1 MSERLVWRLV
11 LEDKFSKP
19 TAKAQRAVEQ
29 YQRAMARA
37 ARTQQRAEAAMI
49 RGEQRHFQ
57 QLSRLNAR
65 SMREQARHDR
75 SRIAAAQRATR
86 QNRAIVQ
93 RNAQAQSDT
102 FRGMVS
108 TLGGFG
114 LAAAGIVAGIAS
126 SFASMGFSAASAVVQ
141 IAAFRESS
149 IASLEAVTGSS
160 EQASRVFRNAMTVAN
175 QTPLDTADVV
185 GMQQRFAVA
194 GFNERETGVLTAAST
209 DLSAAF
215 GQARADSFALVA
227 AQLRASGRANRGD
240 LTQLLNSGVNT
251 GDTLD
256 NVARQLGISGANQ
269 QATRNAVLSRLSSG
283 GVTGDQLLQGALGSI
298 SGRLDQGGALGGFAR
313 RQSQTLTGA
322 LSNLQN
328 AGFNL
333 IAGMDF
339 SRVPGMQAFT
349 RAVLAITNALDGAQP
364 AGMALRAGI
373 TAAAN
378 AVGSLFA
385 RITPQMITATFGII
399 AATFQRVG
407 AFATA
412 AWPVVRAF
420 VTGLGP
426 GLMAGI
432 APLQSMVSTLMSGGA
447 PSAATLQLI
456 ARAASGLGQALGFAV
471 GTIAAFVGG
480 VGLIATTVMGLGA
493 TFTGLV
499 SSLILPI
506 RTAFVSIGGA
516 IVNGIT
522 DGVHTAARGA
532 VDAVTGLGGDLVNA
546 ARGALGI
553 HSPSRVF
560 ADVVGAQIPAGIGV
574 GVRENAMAAD
584 GAVAELARPP
594 RGIGRGLDGVNITL
608 YVTVPGG
615 PSPQATAQA
624 TVDAFEDQLSEIFG
638 RLAEA

>member
-1 MSERLVWRLV
+1 MSERLVWKLV
-11 LEDKFSKP
+11 LEDKFSGP
-19 TAKAQRAVEQ
+19 TARAQRAVEQ

-37 ARTQQRAEAAMI
+37 AKAQQRAEQQML
-49 RGEQRHFQ
+49 RGHQNYYQ
-57 QLSRLNAR
+57 QLARMTAR
-65 SMREQARHDR
+65 SQREQARHDR
-75 SRIAAAQRATR
+75 ARISLAQRNAR

-93 RNAQAQSDT
+93 RNERAQSDT

-114 LAAAGIVAGIAS
+114 LAAVGVVAGIAS
-126 SFASMGFSAASAVVQ
+126 SFASIGFSAARAVVE

-149 IASLEAVTGSS
+149 IASLTAVTGSS
-160 EQASRVFRNAMTVAN
+160 ERAARMFRNAMVVAN
-175 QTPLDTADVV
+175 QTPLDTADVI

-240 LTQLLNSGVNT
+240 LTQLLNAGVNT

-256 NVARQLGISGANQ
+256 NVARMLGINNANQ
-269 QATRNAVLSRLSSG
+269 QQRRNAVLSRLSSG

-313 RQSQTLTGA
+313 RQSETLTGA
-322 LSNLQN
+322 LSNLGN

-339 SRVPGMQAFT
+339 SQIPGMQAFA
-349 RAVLAITNALDGAQP
+349 RSIIAITNALDGAQP
-364 AGMALRAGI
+364 AGRAIRAGI

-378 AVGSLFA
+378 AVGNLFA
-385 RITPQMITATFGII
+385 RITPQTI
-399 AATFQRVG
+399 AAGFGVVAQVFQRIG

-420 VTGLGP
+420 VAGIGP
-426 GLMAGI
+426 GLLAGA
-432 APLQSMVSTLMSGGA
+432 APLRAMVSQLMSGGA

-456 ARAASGLGQALGFAV
+456 ARAAGGLGQALGFAV
-471 GTIAAFVGG
+471 GTMTAFVGG
-480 VGLIATTVMGLGA
+480 VGLIVTTVMGLGA

-499 SSLILPI
+499 SSLLLPI
-506 RTAFVSIGGA
+506 RTAFVSIGTA
-516 IVNGIT
+516 IVTGVT
-522 DGVHTAARGA
+522 DGIHTAARGA
-532 VDAVTGLGGDLVNA
+532 VDAVTGLGHDLVGA
-546 ARGALGI
+546 ARDALGI

-560 ADVVGAQIPAGIGV
+560 ADTIGAQIPAGIGV
-574 GVRENAMAAD
+574 GVRENSMAAD
-584 GAVAELARPP
+584 GAVADLARPP
-594 RGIGRGLDGVNITL
+594 RGIGRGMGGNNITV

-615 PSPQATAQA
+615 SSPQATAQA
-624 TVDAFEDQLSEIFG
+624 TVDALEEQLAGIFG

>member
-1 MSERLVWRLV
+1 MSERLVWKLV

-19 TAKAQRAVEQ
+19 TSKAERAIKAYE
-29 YQRAMARA
+29 RAMARA
-37 ARTQQRAEAAMI
+37 AQTQQRAEAAMI

-57 QLSRLNAR
+57 QLSRLTVRAQR
-65 SMREQARHDR
+65 DQARHDR
-75 SRIAAAQRATR
+75 ARVAAAQRTAR
-86 QNRAIVQ
+86 QNRTIVA
-93 RNAQAQSDT
+93 RNAQAESNT

-114 LAAAGIVAGIAS
+114 LAAVGIVAGIAS
-126 SFASMGFSAASAVVQ
+126 SFAGIGFSAASAVVQ

-160 EQASRVFRNAMTVAN
+160 EQASRMFRNAMTVAN
-175 QTPLDTADVV
+175 QTPLDTRDVV
-185 GMQQRFAVA
+185 AMQSRFAVA

-240 LTQLLNSGVNT
+240 LTQLLNAGVNT

-256 NVARQLGISGANQ
+256 NVARMLGINNADQ
-269 QATRNAVLSRLSSG
+269 QQRRNAVLSRLSSG
-283 GVTGDQLLQGALGSI
+283 GVSGDQLLQGALGSI

-373 TAAAN
+373 GAAAN

-385 RITPQMITATFGII
+385 RITSQMITSTFGVI
-399 AATFQRVG
+399 ATTFQRIG

-412 AWPVVRAF
+412 AWPIVRAF
-420 VTGLGP
+420 VAGLGP
-426 GLMAGI
+426 GLTAGI
-432 APLQSMVSTLMSGGA
+432 APLRSMVTTLMSGGA
-447 PSAATLQLI
+447 PSAATLHLI

-471 GTIAAFVGG
+471 GTITAFVGG
-480 VGLIATTVMGLGA
+480 VGLIVTTVMGLGA

-532 VDAVTGLGGDLVNA
+532 VDAVTGLGGDLVGA
-546 ARGALGI
+546 ARSALGI

-574 GVRENAMAAD
+574 GVRENAYAAD
-584 GAVAELARPP
+584 GAVADLARPP
-594 RGIGRGLDGVNITL
+594 RGIGRGLGGISISVQI
-608 YVTVPGG
+608 TVPGAA
-615 PSPQATAQA
+615 SPAATAQSVYDGLEESLA
-624 TVDAFEDQLSEIFG
+624 DIFG

>member
-1 MSERLVWRLV
+1 VSERLVWKLV

-19 TAKAQRAVEQ
+19 TSKAERAIKAYE
-29 YQRAMARA
+29 RAMARA
-37 ARTQQRAEAAMI
+37 AQTQQRAEAAMI

-57 QLSRLNAR
+57 QLSRLTAR
-65 SMREQARHDR
+65 AQRDQARHDR
-75 SRIAAAQRATR
+75 ARVAAAQRTAR
-86 QNRAIVQ
+86 QNRTIVQ
-93 RNAQAQSDT
+93 RNAQAESNT

-114 LAAAGIVAGIAS
+114 LAAVGIVAGIAS
-126 SFASMGFSAASAVVQ
+126 SFAGIGFSAASAVVQ

-160 EQASRVFRNAMTVAN
+160 EQAARMFRNAMTVAN

-256 NVARQLGISGANQ
+256 NVARMLGINNADQ
-269 QATRNAVLSRLSSG
+269 QQRRNAVLSRLSSG
-283 GVTGDQLLQGALGSI
+283 GVSGDQLLQGALGSI

-349 RAVLAITNALDGAQP
+349 RAVLAITNARGAP
-364 AGMALRAGI
+364 AGYCALASRRLRTPSGASSRA
-373 TAAAN
+373 
-378 AVGSLFA
+378 
-385 RITPQMITATFGII
+385 
-399 AATFQRVG
+399 
-407 AFATA
+407 
-412 AWPVVRAF
+412 
-420 VTGLGP
+420 
-426 GLMAGI
+426 
-432 APLQSMVSTLMSGGA
+432 
-447 PSAATLQLI
+447 
-456 ARAASGLGQALGFAV
+456 
-471 GTIAAFVGG
+471 
-480 VGLIATTVMGLGA
+480 
-493 TFTGLV
+493 
-499 SSLILPI
+499 
-506 RTAFVSIGGA
+506 
-516 IVNGIT
+516 
-522 DGVHTAARGA
+522 
-532 VDAVTGLGGDLVNA
+532 
-546 ARGALGI
+546 
-553 HSPSRVF
+553 SR
-560 ADVVGAQIPAGIGV
+560 
-574 GVRENAMAAD
+574 R
-584 GAVAELARPP
+584 R
-594 RGIGRGLDGVNITL
+594 
-608 YVTVPGG
+608 
-615 PSPQATAQA
+615 
-624 TVDAFEDQLSEIFG
+624 
-638 RLAEA
+638 

>member
-1 MSERLVWRLV
+1 MSERLVWKLV

-19 TAKAQRAVEQ
+19 TSKAQRAVEQ
-29 YQRAMARA
+29 YQRAMAKA
-37 ARTQQRAEAAMI
+37 ARDQGRAEAQMI
-49 RGEQRHFQ
+49 RGQQRYYQ
-57 QLSRLNAR
+57 QLSRLTAR
-65 SMREQARHDR
+65 AQRDQARHDR
-75 SRIAAAQRATR
+75 ARVAAAQRTAR
-86 QNRAIVQ
+86 QNRTIVA
-93 RNAQAQSDT
+93 RNAQAESNT

-114 LAAAGIVAGIAS
+114 LTAVGIVAGIAS
-126 SFASMGFSAASAVVQ
+126 SFAGIGFSAASAVVQ

-160 EQASRVFRNAMTVAN
+160 EQASRMFRNAMTVAN
-175 QTPLDTADVV
+175 QTPLDTRDVV
-185 GMQQRFAVA
+185 AMQSRFAVA

-256 NVARQLGISGANQ
+256 NVARMLGINNADQ
-269 QATRNAVLSRLSSG
+269 QQRRNAVLSRLSSG
-283 GVTGDQLLQGALGSI
+283 GVSGDQLLQGALGSI

-313 RQSQTLTGA
+313 RQSATLTGA

-339 SRVPGMQAFT
+339 SRIPGMQAFT

-373 TAAAN
+373 AAAAN

-385 RITPQMITATFGII
+385 RITPQMITATFGVI
-399 AATFQRVG
+399 ASTFQRVG

-426 GLMAGI
+426 GLMAGL
-432 APLQSMVSTLMSGGA
+432 APLQSMVTTLMSGGA
-447 PSAATLQLI
+447 PSATTLQLI

-471 GTIAAFVGG
+471 GTITAFVGG
-480 VGLIATTVMGLGA
+480 VGLIATAVMGLGV
-493 TFTGLV
+493 TFAGLV

-560 ADVVGAQIPAGIGV
+560 ADVVGAQIPAGIGA
-574 GVRENAMAAD
+574 GVRENAYAAD
-584 GAVAELARPP
+584 GAVADLARPP
-594 RGIGRGLDGVNITL
+594 RGIGRGLGGISISVQI
-608 YVTVPGG
+608 TVPGAA
-615 PSPQATAQA
+615 SPAATAQA
-624 TVDAFEDQLSEIFG
+624 VYDGLEESLADIFG